1 MQFLSLVELGFVAV
15 LLLLIGGRSWYF
27 SLRSDDS
34 SLDGSGDAPEG
45 DGPCWWT
52 TSTDGDL

>member
-1 MQFLSLVELGFVAV
+1 MQLFSPFVLVFVVV
-15 LLLLIGGRSWYF
+15 LLLLIGGRSRYF

-34 SLDGSGDAPEG
+34 SSDGSGDAPEG